1 MASETPIYLS
11 QSASS
16 SSKPSIIKE
25 TDKDVLFKA
34 CLQEGDLLNRNKKIY
49 PAAVVEAALRE
60 EHIQTQ
66 LRTGTWFGEANHP
79 LAPKVERQLWL
90 NPELVSHSICSVERK
105 GSNFYGEI
113 LSARSKLGDFM
124 KGCVDQDKILSFSMR
139 GIHHLERV
147 DRHFVVKNLKIFT
160 YDWVPYPSNY
170 GATMV
175 NASEGTDLIKS
186 ILNQRD
192 DVEDVEV
199 QVDRRDIEQALA
211 SEGGN
216 SFAMVEDLLEGTPDS
231 VSVTPSGVI
240 ARKGPSVIGFKTRR
254 AFTESILREV
264 LR

>member
-11 QSASS
+11 QSAST

-25 TDKDVLFKA
+25 TDQDVLFKA
-34 CLQEGDLLNRNKKIY
+34 CLQEGDILNRNKKIY
-49 PAAVVEAALRE
+49 PSAVIEAALKE

-79 LAPKVERQLWL
+79 LAPKIERQLWL
-90 NPELVSHSICSVERK
+90 DTSRVSHSICSVERK
-105 GSNFYGEI
+105 ANNFYGEI
-113 LSARSKLGDFM
+113 LSSRNEPGHFM

-147 DRHFVVKNLKIFT
+147 NRHFVVKNLKIFT

-175 NASEGTDLIKS
+175 NANEGTDFIKS
-186 ILNQRD
+186 ILNSKVD
-192 DVEDVEV
+192 GEDVEV
-199 QVDRRDIEQALA
+199 KVDRRDIEQALA

-231 VSVTPSGVI
+231 VSVTPGGII